1 MPYFYHESIMYCRR
15 YRTNNTQTSD
25 SSTEKTQRKT
35 ALHIEYIAPMCGMEL
50 YNSVNVQLF
59 QTLRTFTQ
67 INVTFLLNAEG
78 NKNKE

>member
-1 MPYFYHESIMYCRR
+1 MYQQHTIQII
-15 YRTNNTQTSD
+15 YKSNIY
-25 SSTEKTQRKT
+25 STEKIQKIT
-35 ALHIEYIAPMCGMEL
+35 LHLENIVPMNRMEL

-59 QTLRTFTQ
+59 QTLRTFTR